1 MGGDGDVTDGVE
13 SNGGGGDSVTIN
25 VWTSN
30 GTKFTV
36 QVSLG
41 SSVETFKTILEE
53 KCDIPAAQ
61 QCLIYKGRIL
71 IDDQTL
77 KSYGWRKKLEAAYP
91 EDGEERTIE

>member
-30 GTKFTV
+30 ETKLTV

-41 SSVETFKTILEE
+41 LSVE
-53 KCDIPAAQ
+53 
-61 QCLIYKGRIL
+61 
-71 IDDQTL
+71 
-77 KSYGWRKKLEAAYP
+77 
-91 EDGEERTIE
+91 